1 MEYYGKILCISYED
15 LTYDDRPVVVDGGL
29 DYSRSRCLDGRRPET
44 LSAEVLAPIMSV
56 ANYKQLC
63 RRKQIN
69 VVRPGKGLGHNALVE
84 VATLPARFKERIEEK
99 YGNMEADILKDWF
112 GQHYRI
118 DAEARS
124 YYAQYRFGDGASLPV
139 EKVNEYTVNA
149 STLEAVVQV
158 MADTNIMRKAMH
170 GQTVNWGAMAGAI
183 SWYKTEF
190 GHTLPLSP
198 HRFRERVSSFQ
209 KEGYASLISKKFKN
223 GNSRKTTVE
232 VVRLVLSLDCQP
244 DGTRPFNTVVGEA
257 YNQFVRG
264 EMEVVDPV
272 TGELYDPK
280 AFVDKKGNP
289 LVLSAATIS
298 NILNSP
304 EHKALRAK
312 YHDTGWA
319 FSQTYRPHHLRHN
332 PLFALSKI
340 SADDRDLPFALK
352 GSQRV
357 HGYFIYDVLSDCV
370 IGKAYGRRKDDAL
383 FVECVRDMF
392 RLLIREGWN
401 MPAEIEVERHIVNHF
416 AEGFM
421 KAQVLFPL
429 VRWCNPG
436 NSQEKSAEHK
446 NRKFKYGVEKQ
457 NHANTGRFYARL
469 EANRP
474 KVEKEYDETNNKWK
488 VKEYTWDEIVAANER
503 DIYEYNH
510 ELHPDQKRFKGMT
523 RWDVLEMMQN
533 PGLRPIEKWY
543 VYRYI
548 GERTET
554 TLRRNMY
561 CTVMHDQYVL
571 PSPQEIRK
579 LKPGSTKVE
588 AYWLA
593 AEDGSVGEV
602 YLWQGD
608 EYLCCCQRAARY
620 NTATVEQTEA
630 DRAAYTEQ
638 AKYVSQFDK
647 MMKDGKISPVVT
659 MKKADTEAIWH
670 TEARAVRVESQEAE
684 DASDG
689 DYSDYMDTSRYRRE
703 AVGRI

>member
-1 MEYYGKILCISYED
+1 MEYYGKILCITFDD
-15 LTYDDRPVVVDGGL
+15 LTYDDRPVLVGGAL
-29 DYSRSRCLDGRRPET
+29 DYSRSRCLGGRRPEDQD
-44 LSAEVLAPIMSV
+44 ADVLAPIMSK
-56 ANYKQLC
+56 ANYKQLSK
-63 RRKQIN
+63 RKQIN
-69 VVRPGKGLGHNALVE
+69 VVRAGKGLGNSALVE
-84 VATLPARFKERIEEK
+84 VATLPVRFKDKIKAK
-99 YGNMEADILKDWF
+99 YGDMEADILKDWF
-112 GQHYRI
+112 GQHYRL
-118 DAEARS
+118 DAEARKFF
-124 YYAQYRFGDGASLPV
+124 AQYRFSDGGVLPV
-139 EKVNEYTVNA
+139 DKVNEYTVNA
-149 STLEAVVQV
+149 SVLEAVVQV

-198 HRFRERVSSFQ
+198 HRFRERVSAFQ

-264 EMEVVDPV
+264 EVEVVDPV
-272 TGELYDPK
+272 TGEIYDPG

-289 LVLSAATIS
+289 LVLSPATIS

-312 YHDTGWA
+312 YHDTGWT
-319 FSQTYRPHHLRHN
+319 FSQTYRPHHLRHT
-332 PLFALSKI
+332 PLFSLSKI

-383 FVECVRDMF
+383 FVDCVRDMF
-392 RLLIREGWN
+392 RTLMSEGLN

-421 KAQVLFPL
+421 KAKVLFPL

-469 EANRP
+469 ETNRP
-474 KVEKEYDETNNKWK
+474 KVEKVFDETNNKWK
-488 VKEYTWDEIVAANER
+488 EKEYTWDEIVAANKR
-503 DIYEYNH
+503 DIYEFNH
-510 ELHPDQKRFKGMT
+510 ELHPDQRRFKGMT
-523 RWDVLEMMQN
+523 RWDVLTMMQN
-533 PGLRPIEKWY
+533 PGLQPIEKWY

-554 TLRRNMY
+554 TIRRNMY
-561 CTVMHDQYVL
+561 CTVMHNKYVL
-571 PSPQEIRK
+571 PAPQEIRK
-579 LKPGSTKVE
+579 LKPGNTKVE

-670 TEARAVRVESQEAE
+670 TEARAVRVESPEAE